1 MRDCGDARGFGLF
14 ACRNFKA
21 GALIGEYV
29 GEVMRA
35 RNYAQLRRERK
46 EKHWYFMAL
55 DKEEVV
61 DASRR
66 GGLTRFLNHS
76 CEPNAE
82 CQSWTVVFCVEI
94 NQCVECTVDRAG
106 SVERRG
112 SASPRSS
119 RCRVN
124 GGGRRDDS
132 ARTRRDDFHTGGWG
146 LTFDAQ
152 LPKPRPRGHVR
163 LQLEGRPGQVRK
175 SARRRRRPPNVFVA
189 PRSVG
194 GFWGTG
200 LKIFL
205 LHWRRRRRMR
215 EAVFSAEAA
224 AGPMR

>member
-21 GALIGEYV
+21 GSLIGEYV

-82 CQSWTVVFCVEI
+82 CQSWTVFGCVGI
-94 NQCVECTVDRAG
+94 NQCVGCTR
-106 SVERRG
+106 
-112 SASPRSS
+112 
-119 RCRVN
+119 
-124 GGGRRDDS
+124 
-132 ARTRRDDFHTGGWG
+132 
-146 LTFDAQ
+146 
-152 LPKPRPRGHVR
+152 
-163 LQLEGRPGQVRK
+163 
-175 SARRRRRPPNVFVA
+175 
-189 PRSVG
+189 
-194 GFWGTG
+194 
-200 LKIFL
+200 
-205 LHWRRRRRMR
+205 
-215 EAVFSAEAA
+215 
-224 AGPMR
+224 

>member
-1 MRDCGDARGFGLF
+1 MTAFLRRRKDQRTKDSDDSESEDEAKQIGCLTTGTCPARASFIECTPRTCSLGAKCGNRRLQRWKGGGIDVRDCGDARGFGLF

-82 CQSWTVVFCVEI
+82 CQSWTVCFLCG
-94 NQCVECTVDRAG
+94 NQPV
-106 SVERRG
+106 
-112 SASPRSS
+112 
-119 RCRVN
+119 CRVHPTILHEVIS
-124 GGGRRDDS
+124 RR
-132 ARTRRDDFHTGGWG
+132 
-146 LTFDAQ
+146 
-152 LPKPRPRGHVR
+152 
-163 LQLEGRPGQVRK
+163 
-175 SARRRRRPPNVFVA
+175 
-189 PRSVG
+189 
-194 GFWGTG
+194 
-200 LKIFL
+200 
-205 LHWRRRRRMR
+205 
-215 EAVFSAEAA
+215 
-224 AGPMR
+224 

>member
-1 MRDCGDARGFGLF
+1 VRDCGDARGFGLF

-82 CQSWTVVFCVEI
+82 CQSWTVDGEKRIAIVAQRPIAADEEVTFDYSWKGAVPCLPFVS
-94 NQCVECTVDRAG
+94 TAYGWRPTP
-106 SVERRG
+106 
-112 SASPRSS
+112 SPR
-119 RCRVN
+119 
-124 GGGRRDDS
+124 
-132 ARTRRDDFHTGGWG
+132 A
-146 LTFDAQ
+146 
-152 LPKPRPRGHVR
+152 
-163 LQLEGRPGQVRK
+163 
-175 SARRRRRPPNVFVA
+175 
-189 PRSVG
+189 
-194 GFWGTG
+194 
-200 LKIFL
+200 
-205 LHWRRRRRMR
+205 
-215 EAVFSAEAA
+215 
-224 AGPMR
+224 

>member
-21 GALIGEYV
+21 GSLIGEYV

-82 CQSWTVVFCVEI
+82 CQSWTVCWLCG
-94 NQCVECTVDRAG
+94 NQPMCCHFSAMTRPCWLRRAARNRHRHAIEQA
-106 SVERRG
+106 SRRW
-112 SASPRSS
+112 R
-119 RCRVN
+119 
-124 GGGRRDDS
+124 GGPRDDS
-132 ARTRRDDFHTGGWG
+132 A
-146 LTFDAQ
+146 
-152 LPKPRPRGHVR
+152 
-163 LQLEGRPGQVRK
+163 
-175 SARRRRRPPNVFVA
+175 
-189 PRSVG
+189 
-194 GFWGTG
+194 
-200 LKIFL
+200 
-205 LHWRRRRRMR
+205 
-215 EAVFSAEAA
+215 
-224 AGPMR
+224 

>member
-21 GALIGEYV
+21 GSLIGEYV

-82 CQSWTVVFCVEI
+82 CQSWTVDGEKRIAIVAQRPIAADEEVTFDYSWKGAL
-94 NQCVECTVDRAG
+94 QCPFLRVDGVRVAPDAIDA
-106 SVERRG
+106 S
-112 SASPRSS
+112 SMMTPSSPR
-119 RCRVN
+119 R
-124 GGGRRDDS
+124 
-132 ARTRRDDFHTGGWG
+132 
-146 LTFDAQ
+146 
-152 LPKPRPRGHVR
+152 
-163 LQLEGRPGQVRK
+163 RPGQVRE
-175 SARRRRRPPNVFVA
+175 ARVVEDVHQVLLWRFQVSGLP
-189 PRSVG
+189 G
-194 GFWGTG
+194 G
-200 LKIFL
+200 
-205 LHWRRRRRMR
+205 
-215 EAVFSAEAA
+215 SC
-224 AGPMR
+224 

>member
-21 GALIGEYV
+21 GSLIGEYV

-82 CQSWTVVFCVEI
+82 CQSWTVDGEKRIAIVAQRPIAQDEEV
-94 NQCVECTVDRAG
+94 
-106 SVERRG
+106 
-112 SASPRSS
+112 
-119 RCRVN
+119 
-124 GGGRRDDS
+124 
-132 ARTRRDDFHTGGWG
+132 
-146 LTFDAQ
+146 TFDYSWKGAVPC
-152 LPKPRPRGHVR
+152 LPFASTAYGWRPTPSTR
-163 LQLEGRPGQVRK
+163 
-175 SARRRRRPPNVFVA
+175 
-189 PRSVG
+189 
-194 GFWGTG
+194 
-200 LKIFL
+200 
-205 LHWRRRRRMR
+205 
-215 EAVFSAEAA
+215 AA
-224 AGPMR
+224 

>member
-1 MRDCGDARGFGLF
+1 MTAFLRRRKDQRTKDSDDSESDEEEAKQIGCLTTATCPARASFIECTPRTCSLGAKCGNRRLQRWKGGGIDVRDCGDARGFGLF

-82 CQSWTVVFCVEI
+82 CQSWTVDGEKRIAIVAQRPIAADEEV
-94 NQCVECTVDRAG
+94 
-106 SVERRG
+106 
-112 SASPRSS
+112 
-119 RCRVN
+119 
-124 GGGRRDDS
+124 
-132 ARTRRDDFHTGGWG
+132 
-146 LTFDAQ
+146 TFDYSWKGLIAAS
-152 LPKPRPRGHVR
+152 LAFPALRVDGVRVAPDAIDGVFMRPR
-163 LQLEGRPGQVRK
+163 
-175 SARRRRRPPNVFVA
+175 
-189 PRSVG
+189 
-194 GFWGTG
+194 
-200 LKIFL
+200 
-205 LHWRRRRRMR
+205 
-215 EAVFSAEAA
+215 
-224 AGPMR
+224 